1 MKVYISG
8 PIYIPGSVPNARE
21 HTDAWRNEAT
31 ILLESYGI
39 EVLDPCRR
47 KAIYDP
53 KLFTPN
59 EIVFR
64 DLKDVDD
71 SQLILMNFHLV
82 GDKLPIGTVMEA
94 MFAWMQKKPVVVVS
108 DDPRIV
114 GHPWI
119 QAMVVR
125 IFKSIPE
132 ACCYIN
138 QFWNEETK

>member
-1 MKVYISG
+1 MKVYVSG

-21 HTDAWRNEAT
+21 HTDGWRTEAT

-64 DLKDVDD
+64 DLKDVKDAHA
-71 SQLILMNFHLV
+71 ILVNFHLI
-82 GDKLPIGTVMEA
+82 GTKLPIGTVMEI
-94 MFAWMQKKPVVVVS
+94 MYAWMIKKPVIVVS
-108 DDPRIV
+108 VDPRIV
-114 GHPWI
+114 DHPWI

-125 IFKSIPE
+125 IFAGIPE
-132 ACCYIN
+132 ACEYIH
-138 QFWNEETK
+138 QFWQEEK